1 MLPPLAH
8 RTTHV
13 RGSAI
18 RDLLTL
24 TARDDVI
31 SLAGG
36 LPAPDLMPHSRI
48 REATHTALDTVGALQ
63 YAETTGVRRLRT
75 VIADRE
81 TRRAGSTVDVAS
93 VVVTHGSQQALS
105 LLGTVLIDPGD
116 VVIVD
121 APAYTGALQV
131 FAAAGADIGAVPVD
145 ANGTDVD
152 ALTALLESGVRP
164 RIVHTVSN
172 FHNPRGVTLSAHRRR
187 HLADLADRYGFWIVE
202 DDPYGE
208 IWFDTP
214 PPSPIESD
222 RVIRLGSAS
231 KILAPALRV
240 GWMTAPA
247 PVCAAVELFKQGADL
262 CGSSLT
268 QIVTAELLDDTAWL
282 DTHLDDLRRAYRS
295 RCAALT
301 GALTSTFGPGIEFD
315 DPTGGMFVWTRFTDA
330 TDTSALLATATE
342 YGVAFVPGAAFGSD
356 PAFRSAARL
365 CFATVDEQVA
375 VDAVDRLRR
384 AHESGVSGSEV
395 SETR

>member
-8 RTTHV
+8 RTTRV
-13 RGSAI
+13 QGSAI

-24 TARDDVI
+24 TARDDII

-36 LPAPDLMPHSRI
+36 LPAPDLMPHKRI
-48 REATHTALDTVGALQ
+48 RDAVAAALRETVALQ

-75 VIADRE
+75 VIAERE
-81 TRRAGSTVDVAS
+81 TRRSGAPVHIES

-131 FAAAGADIGAVPVD
+131 FAAAGAEIRAVPVD
-145 ANGTDVD
+145 ADGTDVD
-152 ALTALLESGVRP
+152 ALEAVLASGVRP

-172 FHNPRGVTLSAHRRR
+172 FHNPRGVTLSADRRR
-187 HLADLADRYGFWIVE
+187 TLADLADRYGFWIIE

-214 PPSPIESD
+214 PPDPIASD

-231 KILAPALRV
+231 KILAPTLRV
-240 GWMTAPA
+240 GWMTAPR
-247 PVCAAVELFKQGADL
+247 PVAAAVELFKQGADL

-268 QIVTAELLDDTAWL
+268 QIVAAELLDDTVWL
-282 DTHLDDLRRAYRS
+282 KKHLADLRRAYRS
-295 RCAALT
+295 RCRALT
-301 GALTSTFGPGIEFD
+301 GALTSTFGSSITFD
-315 DPTGGMFVWTRFTDA
+315 EPTGGMFVWTTFTDD
-330 TDTSALLATATE
+330 TDTSALLITATQH
-342 YGVAFVPGAAFGSD
+342 GVAYVPGAAFGSD
-356 PAFRSAARL
+356 PAFRGAARL

-375 VDAVDRLRR
+375 VDAVARLRR
-384 AHESGVSGSEV
+384 AHEACVSV
-395 SETR
+395 SP